1 MTSSPL
7 VLRGLRGATTCT
19 ENSTEAIQAAV
30 TALMDALVDRNGLT
44 PDQLVSVTFSVTA
57 DLDAD
62 DIRPVTLG
70 KQRRK
75 LSGLLPG
82 SQLLHQLQ
90 QRLSIE
96 LMGSGQVLWLY
107 RP

>member
-1 MTSSPL
+1 MCI
-7 VLRGLRGATTCT
+7 RDRA
-19 ENSTEAIQAAV
+19 QA
-30 TALMDALVDRNGLT
+30 LGLVDELGDEDHARRLAA
-44 PDQLVSVTFSVTA
+44 QLA

-82 SQLLHQLQ
+82 SQLLYQLQ
-90 QRLSIE
+90 ERLSIE
-96 LMGSGQVLWLY
+96 LMGSGQLLWLY